1 MRPGALRRHRRA
13 GLRRQVLTC
22 GNPCDVDVAD
32 YVAFLAEEPGC
43 DALALAFEGLTD
55 PERLLYAL
63 ALAAG
68 KGKRA
73 AVCTVGTSEAG
84 RAAVR
89 HHTAT
94 HPCDPALQDA
104 FRRLHGVAVLSG
116 SGGTGIL
123 AVDAAAR
130 AGVPTSQRGLMPP
143 DASVPRCRL
152 SPRHATPVTRQP
164 RPHAIRSPA
173 SRAPR
178 HCSLTRRMARWFCH
192 GGARRR
198 QRCCRSLGH

>member
-43 DALALAFEGLTD
+43 DALALAFESLTD

-73 AVCTVGTSEAG
+73 AVCTVGTSEVG

-123 AVDAAAR
+123 AVDAADR

-143 DASVPRCRL
+143 DA
-152 SPRHATPVTRQP
+152 
-164 RPHAIRSPA
+164 
-173 SRAPR
+173 
-178 HCSLTRRMARWFCH
+178 
-192 GGARRR
+192 
-198 QRCCRSLGH
+198 